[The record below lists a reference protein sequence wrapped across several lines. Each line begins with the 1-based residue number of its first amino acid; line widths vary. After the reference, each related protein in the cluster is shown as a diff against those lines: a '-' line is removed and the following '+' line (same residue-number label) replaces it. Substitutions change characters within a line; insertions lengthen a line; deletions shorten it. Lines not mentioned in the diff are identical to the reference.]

1 MFPNFSNGY
10 SSRYTYLL
18 VMYVRLTVMMMTV
31 MMMTTM
37 MMMPNDDD
45 DDTYQLFNQ
54 TTVNFLL
61 V

>member
-1 MFPNFSNGY
+1 M
-10 SSRYTYLL
+10 YLL

-31 MMMTTM
+31 MMMTMM

>member
-1 MFPNFSNGY
+1 M
-10 SSRYTYLL
+10 YLL

-31 MMMTTM
+31 MMMTMM

-61 V
+61 A